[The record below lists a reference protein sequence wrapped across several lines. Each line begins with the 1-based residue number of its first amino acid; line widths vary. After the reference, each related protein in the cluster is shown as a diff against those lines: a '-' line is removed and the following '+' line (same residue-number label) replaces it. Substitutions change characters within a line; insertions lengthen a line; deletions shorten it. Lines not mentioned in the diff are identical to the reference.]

1 MVFSLLRGPAGPT
14 FGAPNTAGGSPPVI
28 TSPSSLVTGTVGTLY
43 PTTTFTATG
52 TAPITWSITSGTL
65 PTGMSFSSGGVLSGT
80 PTATASGS
88 ITFRATNAFGFAD
101 RPLTLT
107 VNSASGP
114 VLISAPTV
122 ASWPSTDPTNRVGTI
137 LVATQAVWQD
147 QYPIELSGTVG
158 AIRPGAGQIYIGDGV
173 GPASSQL
180 NTAGAFTGGN
190 WFIVFSPGA
199 VNTYD
204 TGITAYDSTTKIAT
218 VSWPAGGNNPAT
230 GAQWKML
237 NRYPI
242 QRRWRWLRNGVVI
255 PNALGYV
262 YTVQP
267 ADLGTTIQIQET
279 AGFIPANTPSNVL
292 VSPTVTN
299 VTTSTPISITTAAV
313 SSGIIGPDKFTYIGS
328 FRAPMGAANSAK
340 NMSVRPVGSN
350 GQPTLLINDDNSP
363 SVRVMECSIPADG
376 ALGNPTTVPNP
387 LSLPFSTAL
396 QSVPTPYDPV
406 GPDMGVN
413 GVNDGINPGGNNLMY
428 PGSFVLSSTEFVFGG
443 TSSYSND
450 ITGLLYLGNPATL
463 SSPSVTGP
471 VNLLD
476 TPRTGGVFDRDL
488 NSKGAISGGAS
499 IPSTWQA
506 ALGGDTLFSNP
517 STSVISSQSR
527 SPALFAVSSSTIR
540 SAAAKS
546 ESGALRAATSTT
558 IQLAAGATGTTSN
571 YYDGFAISVNGI
583 LGLIYVQSYDPA
595 TKTITVPVMAS
606 VPTVGTTYKLV
617 PPAYGRGLTWS
628 TGDPATING
637 IPVPNQ
643 IYDWVTSG
651 QSACMFPNG
660 TNSAVSIGGS
670 STGPIAYG
678 INGLPTAAEGTYI
691 RIYDPVTPAGTG
703 QHVFSGENPGL
714 RFWVF
719 DANTLA
725 SVVSGAIDQRNVAPA
740 AVFSMPI
747 PYEDKLFSGAYG
759 AGGYTFDSS
768 TNRFYSMQLISQN
781 FALRGIVHVYQFAV

>member
-1 MVFSLLRGPAGPT
+1 MPFNLLSGPSGPT
-14 FGAPNTAGGSPPVI
+14 FGAPNTAGGSAPVI
-28 TSPSSLVTGTVGTLY
+28 TSPSSLVVGTVGTIY

-52 TAPITWSITSGTL
+52 TAPITWTVQSGTL

-107 VNSASGP
+107 VNSSSGP
-114 VLISAPTV
+114 VLITAPTV
-122 ASWPSTDPTNRVGTI
+122 ASWPSTDPVNRVGTI
-137 LVATQAVWQD
+137 LVATQATWQD

-158 AIRPGAGQIYIGDGV
+158 ATRPGAGQIYIGDGV

-180 NTAGAFTGGN
+180 NTAGAFTDGN
-190 WFIVFSPGA
+190 WFIVFTPGA
-199 VNTYD
+199 QDTYNTQV
-204 TGITAYDSTTKIAT
+204 TAYNPTTKVAT
-218 VSWPAGGNNPAT
+218 VAWPAGFNNPGT

-242 QRRWRWLRNGVVI
+242 QREWRWLRNGVVI

-267 ADLGTTIQIQET
+267 ADLGATIQIQET
-279 AGFIPANTPSNVL
+279 AGFIPANTPSNVF
-292 VSPTVTN
+292 VSPTITST
-299 VTTSTPISITTAAV
+299 TTSTAISITTAGI
-313 SSGIIGPDKFTYIGS
+313 SSGIIGPSNLTYVGS
-328 FRAPMGAANSAK
+328 FRAPMGAAGSAK

-350 GQPTLLINDDNSP
+350 GQPTLLISSDSGD
-363 SVRVMECSIPADG
+363 SVRVMECSILADG
-376 ALGNPTTVPNP
+376 SLGTPSTVPDPIN
-387 LSLPFSTAL
+387 LPFSTAL
-396 QSVPTPYDPV
+396 QSVPSPPYFPIGV
-406 GPDMGVN
+406 DMGVN
-413 GVNDGINPGGNNLMY
+413 GTNDGINPAGNSLMW
-428 PGSFVLSSTEFVFGG
+428 PGSFVLSGTEFVFGG
-443 TSSYSND
+443 TSVYSND
-450 ITGLLYLGNPATL
+450 VTGLLYLANPTNL
-463 SSPSVTGP
+463 SSPAVTGP

-499 IPSTWQA
+499 IPSTWQS
-506 ALGGDTLFSNP
+506 ALGGDILFSNP
-517 STSVISSQSR
+517 STSVIGSQSR

-583 LGLIYVQSYDPA
+583 LGLIYVQSYDPV
-595 TKTITVPVMAS
+595 TKTITVPAMAS
-606 VPTVGTTYKLV
+606 VPSVGTTYKLV
-617 PPAYGRGLTWS
+617 PPAYGRGLSWD
-628 TGDPATING
+628 TGDPATVNG
-637 IPVPNQ
+637 VSVPNQ
-643 IYDWVTSG
+643 IYYWITAG

-660 TNSAVSIGGS
+660 TNSAVVFGGAL
-670 STGPIAYG
+670 TGPAAYG
-678 INGLPTAAEGTYI
+678 INGLPTALDGTYI
-691 RIYDPVTPAGTG
+691 RIYDPINPAGTG

-714 RFWVF
+714 RLWVF

-725 SVVSGAIDQRNVAPA
+725 SVVTGSIDQRNVAPA
-740 AVFSMPI
+740 AVFSI
-747 PYEDKLFSGAYG
+747 QTPYEDVLYGQPYSG
-759 AGGYTFDSS
+759 GGITFDST
-768 TNRFYSMQLISQN
+768 TNRLYIMYLINSE
-781 FALRGIVHVYQFAV
+781 FALRGIVHVYQVS